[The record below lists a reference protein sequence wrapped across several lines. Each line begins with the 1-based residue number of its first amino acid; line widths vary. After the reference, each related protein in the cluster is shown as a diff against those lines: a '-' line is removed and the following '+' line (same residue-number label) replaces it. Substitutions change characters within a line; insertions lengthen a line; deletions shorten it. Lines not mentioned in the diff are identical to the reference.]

1 VALTTASS
9 VSPVAGVLAGL
20 AVGLA
25 VGIANG
31 LIVTIFRINPLIGT
45 LAMTFVVS
53 GIAAI
58 VTEGNLVV
66 ALDHLDFQSFAATK
80 IVGISSAAWMMI
92 IIAILAM
99 ILLSRTT
106 FGRYVYATGGNTQ
119 AARLGGVR
127 ISAIRVATF
136 ALSGTAAALA
146 GTLDAS
152 RVLSAQA
159 SSGQF
164 LTFTVLTGI
173 IVGGTSIL
181 GGEGTIGRTVLGCLF
196 VALIANGFNLLGLD
210 PFYQQV
216 TLGVILLRGR
226 RRRLVRRLSR
236 PSDPPPSLASIQ
248 MHSVV
253 RSTGRSS
260 TVLPHLGHR
269 IGLACLRIVGP
280 DQGAS
285 TDLAVVGLTGG
296 WFTFWP
302 FVRGGAVRPW
312 WRAPARPGGPSIGS
326 DRRLRVI
333 PTGSGSARQHRRRAG
348 STVTKQPAAA
358 RPGALRRDT
367 PSNRRR
373 TCPDGRRRRPPAS
386 DPTLRLVG
394 HTMAPP
400 PGRGRPGQD
409 PACGRPAGGGH
420 GALAYSGISVR

>member
-1 VALTTASS
+1 MACAGTFVLIAGGIDLSIGAIYGLAGAVALTTASS
-9 VSPVAGVLAGL
+9 VSPAAGVLAGL

-31 LIVTIFRINPLIGT
+31 IIVTRFRINSLIGT

-58 VTEGNLVV
+58 VTKGNLVV
-66 ALDHLDFQSFAATK
+66 ALDHLDFQAFAATD
-80 IVGISSAAWMMI
+80 IIGISSAAWMMI
-92 IIAILAM
+92 GIAILAT

-127 ISAIRVATF
+127 VDAVRVATF

-159 SSGQF
+159 TSGGQF

-216 TLGVILLRGR
+216 TLGVILL
-226 RRRLVRRLSR
+226 
-236 PSDPPPSLASIQ
+236 
-248 MHSVV
+248 
-253 RSTGRSS
+253 
-260 TVLPHLGHR
+260 
-269 IGLACLRIVGP
+269 
-280 DQGAS
+280 
-285 TDLAVVGLTGG
+285 LAVGVDA
-296 WFTFWP
+296 W
-302 FVRGGAVRPW
+302 
-312 WRAPARPGGPSIGS
+312 S
-326 DRRLRVI
+326 RRFE
-333 PTGSGSARQHRRRAG
+333 S
-348 STVTKQPAAA
+348 
-358 RPGALRRDT
+358 
-367 PSNRRR
+367 
-373 TCPDGRRRRPPAS
+373 
-386 DPTLRLVG
+386 
-394 HTMAPP
+394 
-400 PGRGRPGQD
+400 
-409 PACGRPAGGGH
+409 
-420 GALAYSGISVR
+420 